1 MRDDRSEWELEIRF
15 VGRDGGKEVGS
26 RPRNGFQTPF
36 FFFKVEDEAAE
47 KSLPVFPATFE
58 NKSSKQ
64 IHCTLVVAF
73 VQAALRKT

>member
-1 MRDDRSEWELEIRF
+1 MGEKRLDLDPGMAFKLL
-15 VGRDGGKEVGS
+15 
-26 RPRNGFQTPF
+26 